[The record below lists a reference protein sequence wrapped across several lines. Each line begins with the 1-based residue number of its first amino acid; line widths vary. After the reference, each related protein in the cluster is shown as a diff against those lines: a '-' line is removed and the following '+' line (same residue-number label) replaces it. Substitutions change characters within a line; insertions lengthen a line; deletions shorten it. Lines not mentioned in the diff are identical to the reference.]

1 MKYKEIDFKPLT
13 LKEHGKQTWFSG
25 RKPFKNDSVKD
36 CLLRCVKALEKEIE
50 TGDFEALSAEQC
62 AGIKVKLINAKAKT
76 GGVK

>member
-1 MKYKEIDFKPLT
+1 MNYEDFRPQT
-13 LKEHGKQTWFSG
+13 LKEHGKQTWFSC

-50 TGDFEALSAEQC
+50 TGNFEAISEQQG
-62 AGIKVKLINAKAKT
+62 AGIEVKLINVKAKT